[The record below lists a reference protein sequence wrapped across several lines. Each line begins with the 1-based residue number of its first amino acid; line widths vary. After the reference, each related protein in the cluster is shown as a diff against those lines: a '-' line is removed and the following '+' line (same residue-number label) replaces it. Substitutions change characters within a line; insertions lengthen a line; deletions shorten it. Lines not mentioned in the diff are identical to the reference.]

1 MGRSIAAVVLGY
13 LTMFV
18 VVFMTLTVSFLALG
32 VERVFLPGTYAVTPL
47 WLAVMTVFSILA
59 AIAGGRICAVIGRK
73 KGAVTGLLIV
83 VFVLGSLNAIPAL
96 MANGTSAARSGD
108 VPNVQAM
115 MNAREP
121 VWFALLLVVIGVAGV
136 WAGGR
141 SRFAGET
148 SRTL

>member
-32 VERVFLPGTYAVTPL
+32 VERVFLPATYAVTPL
-47 WLAVMTVFSILA
+47 WLAVMAVFSILA